1 MRKIRVIGWC
11 SLLVAMAAMVAQA
24 RDTLTFQSLL
34 DEMIDR
40 EASARFPSP
49 AYTCRQ
55 ASSYD
60 RASVSPD
67 DPASWQANNDRSF
80 FIRSE
85 ENDGREE
92 WVMLSAEGPG
102 CIVRFWATSGNPIGH
117 IRVYLDGAD
126 KPVIDAPA
134 KTLVGGNALVG
145 PPLSKVRARGM
156 NLYLPIPYAKSCK
169 ITYDRPNFHKSR
181 NNDDLL
187 YYQINYRTYE
197 KGAKVESFSKRGF
210 AAAKQRIARLQK
222 QLLEPA
228 DAVPTDTE
236 ILSAAPFK
244 LLAGT
249 SRVLEIDGP
258 KAIRKISVRIEADDL
273 EQASRTTVVS
283 AKFDGV
289 QTIWC
294 PSGDFFGSGV
304 GVNPYKGWWRTVAKD
319 GTMTCY
325 WVMPF
330 EKSAEMTITNLGK
343 KSVVITSE
351 FEVTPWEWDD
361 RCMHFHTTWRQEY
374 PIDTSRHH
382 DWNYVTIDGQ
392 GVYMGDSLVLNNP
405 SPVWWGEGDE
415 KIYFDGQKFPSH
427 FGTGTE
433 DYYGYAWCTPEFFE
447 SPFHA
452 QPRAEG
458 PGNKGHVTNTRVRL
472 LDGIPFKKDFRFDME
487 VWHWR
492 PCTIAYAA
500 TTHWYG
506 RPGAKANYGP
516 MPEWAKVIVA
526 EGPKPV
532 IVEGAIEGEG
542 LKILEKT
549 GGGTTEVQTAPEHRW
564 SRNQQVWWRDGK
576 PGDKLILALPV
587 EKARKYKLSAALTKA
602 VDYGIVQLSLDGKKL
617 GAPIDL
623 FNNGVVTKVYDL
635 GTHGLTAGQHRLSAA
650 ITGANPKAV
659 KSHMFGIDYLKLVPA
674 E

>member
-1 MRKIRVIGWC
+1 MRKIQVIGW
-11 SLLVAMAAMVAQA
+11 SLVFVAAAAMVAQA
-24 RDTLTFQSLL
+24 GETITLNSLL
-34 DEMIDR
+34 DEMVDR

-49 AYTCRQ
+49 GYTCWQ

-67 DPASWQANNDRSF
+67 DAGSWQANNDRSF

-85 ENDGREE
+85 VHDGREE
-92 WVMLSAEGPG
+92 SVMMDAKGPG
-102 CIVRFWATSGNPIGH
+102 CIVRVWATSGNPIGN
-117 IRVYLDGAD
+117 IRVYLDGSAE
-126 KPVIDAPA
+126 PVINEAA
-134 KTLVGGNALVG
+134 KTLIGGDALVG

-169 ITYDRPNFHKSR
+169 VTYDRPNFHKSG
-181 NNDDLL
+181 NGDDLL

-197 KGAKVESFSKRGF
+197 EGTKVEPFSKKGF
-210 AAAKQRIARLQK
+210 AEAKGRIAQLQK
-222 QLLEPA
+222 ELLEPS
-228 DAVPTDTE
+228 DAVPSDAG
-236 ILSAAPFK
+236 ILSSEPFE
-244 LLAGT
+244 LFAGAT
-249 SRVLEIDGP
+249 RVMEIDGP
-258 KAIRKISVRIEADDL
+258 MAIRKISVRIEADDL
-273 EQASRTTVVS
+273 EQASRTTIVS
-283 AKFDGV
+283 AKFDGEE
-289 QTIWC
+289 TIWC
-294 PSGDFFGSGV
+294 PLGDFFGSGV
-304 GVNPYKGWWRTVAKD
+304 GVNPYRGWWRTVAED

-330 EKSAEMTITNLGK
+330 KESAEMTITNLGK
-343 KSVVITSE
+343 KSVVITPE
-351 FEVTPWEWDD
+351 FEVTPWQWDD
-361 RCMHFHTTWRQEY
+361 RSMYFHTTWRQEY
-374 PIDTSRHH
+374 PIDTATHH

-405 SPVWWGEGDE
+405 NPVWWGEGDE

-458 PGNKGHVTNTRVRL
+458 PGNQGHVTNTRVRL

-549 GGGTTEVQTAPEHRW
+549 GDGTTEAQNAPEHKW
-564 SRNQQVWWRDGK
+564 SGSQQVWWKDGK
-576 PGDKLILALPV
+576 PGDTLVLALPV
-587 EKARKYKLSAALTKA
+587 EKAGKYKLSAALTKA
-602 VDYGIVQLSLDGKKL
+602 IDYGIVQLSLDGKKL
-617 GAPIDL
+617 GEPIDL
-623 FNNGVVTKVYDL
+623 INSGVVTKLYDL
-635 GTHGLTAGQHRLSAA
+635 GTHDLTSGEHRLSIE
-650 ITGANPKAV
+650 ITGTNPKAI
-659 KSHMFGIDYLKLVPA
+659 KRHMFGIDYLKLDPVK
-674 E
+674 

>member
-1 MRKIRVIGWC
+1 
-11 SLLVAMAAMVAQA
+11 
-24 RDTLTFQSLL
+24 
-34 DEMIDR
+34 
-40 EASARFPSP
+40 
-49 AYTCRQ
+49 
-55 ASSYD
+55 
-60 RASVSPD
+60 
-67 DPASWQANNDRSF
+67 
-80 FIRSE
+80 
-85 ENDGREE
+85 
-92 WVMLSAEGPG
+92 
-102 CIVRFWATSGNPIGH
+102 
-117 IRVYLDGAD
+117 
-126 KPVIDAPA
+126 
-134 KTLVGGNALVG
+134 
-145 PPLSKVRARGM
+145 M

-187 YYQINYRTYE
+187 YYQINYRTYA

-222 QLLEPA
+222 RLLEPA

-244 LLAGT
+244 LLAGAR
-249 SRVLEIDGP
+249 RVLEIDGP

-283 AKFDGV
+283 AKFDGA

-294 PSGDFFGSGV
+294 PIGDFFGSGV
-304 GVNPYKGWWRTVAKD
+304 GVNPYKGWWRTVADD

-343 KSVVITSE
+343 KSVVITSG

-361 RCMHFHTTWRQEY
+361 RSMHFHTTWRQEY
-374 PIDTSRHH
+374 PIDTSTHH

-635 GTHGLTAGQHRLSAA
+635 GTHDLTAGQHRLSAA

-659 KSHMFGIDYLKLVPA
+659 ESHMFGIDYLKLDPA